1 MRESQDICVRVLVIQ
16 IDRDRDILGFW
27 TTSSL
32 GRGVYQI
39 YLNVA
44 ALCFCFCF
52 LSTVITLHSLI
63 SSLPLTLFIIRC
75 LHNYIYLNKLHDP
88 FRKIYKFI

>member
-16 IDRDRDILGFW
+16 IDRDRYILGFW

-44 ALCFCFCF
+44 ALCFCF

-75 LHNYIYLNKLHDP
+75 LHLLK
-88 FRKIYKFI
+88 